1 MNYDKFG
8 QAYTTEQELC
18 DILYQNPDQD
28 LSKFKLNGDPGTVN
42 YNASNSKYYSLFEP
56 IGVYV
61 PLDYKEDVPLE
72 LFDHVQQSNWYMPDK
87 YKTLDIAQWLLDQ
100 CTTEPELQ
108 RVGEELLL
116 YQERDLF
123 NLLRYL
129 KYFVDTMRKNNIVWG
144 LGRGSSVAS
153 YVLYLI
159 GVHKI
164 NSMYYDLDIGEFLR

>member
-8 QAYTTEQELC
+8 RAYVQSDELA
-18 DILYQNPDQD
+18 DMLYQDPN
-28 LSKFKLNGDPGTVN
+28 LNLNRFFVVDPEQYNNTVQRM
-42 YNASNSKYYSLFEP
+42 Y
-56 IGVYV
+56 
-61 PLDYKEDVPLE
+61 LDYEHLQEFKEIDPSMTIE
-72 LFDHVQQSNWYMPDK
+72 QFDQALQEEWKMPQEYLDF
-87 YKTLDIAQWLLDQ
+87 DIAQWLLDQ
-100 CTTEPELQ
+100 CKTDAELQ

-116 YQERDLF
+116 YHERDLF

-129 KYFVDTMRKNNIVWG
+129 KYMVDTFRKQKIVWG

-164 NSMYYDLDIGEFLR
+164 NSMYYDLDISEFLR